1 MTEVM
6 RNGNRVLRSP
16 EGTLVEVKPDAA
28 QHLLTTGMGGRRF
41 TEVTEADVT
50 RKDIEAQNSTVGA
63 RFETAA
69 RGAGEA
75 VGDLGQLASRVAG
88 STAGKVLLGANPVT
102 ALPYWAMQ
110 GTQAGAKQATGLD
123 ANDTSRSLAAQTAGV
138 LSGDREAEQNYAERT
153 ALLKQINPGSYTAGE
168 VVGQVG
174 AGMLTGGVTSAA
186 GRGITAGLTRAGVGQ
201 AAARMA
207 GTGAAMAVEG
217 GAYGAAATEGQ
228 ARESGQ
234 TDGATA
240 EQLWQGIGLGAL
252 LSGSIGAAGSGASS
266 LFKRIASAEQKAVA
280 PIAAQEAKAAR
291 AAMTGTADD
300 SIARLSSQVSGAEY
314 ETLAKYGPH
323 VNTPEAKAA
332 RELWKN
338 RDAIVESK
346 VSPMT
351 KDLQAVRDSFDSVTE
366 IVRNPVLRKEL
377 AESIPEAMRPQAAE
391 AGATAIRKTI
401 DNARNIMGA
410 LPQDAY
416 SKEARAALKKFVD
429 FGESHYERAVSSGS
443 AADINAAANTIKQN
457 AQQTVQTLGAFVK
470 ADRSAGLSREVSSN
484 AMKSFEQHAQEPL
497 RQSLESEV
505 WGVAGQAQ
513 KEVNSAW
520 VNALGKEGK
529 LARFNDAF
537 FGKGAE
543 GNGAERAY
551 RFADTAKVK
560 SWLETAGTVAGET
573 KQTIVREA
581 VDAIDSLASTIGKY
595 HEMTPG
601 QAKQLATLQESSSR
615 IRKALADVDETVGVA
630 NEIEQGIIGAD
641 KKGLGQLISPGAM
654 AATGAVLAGPLG
666 ALAGAG
672 IGMLARPGAAMTAR
686 QVIESVAGRFGVETK
701 RGVTQWIGDVIQS
714 GKRAAEKGA
723 TVTGKAARPIVP
735 AAVSQ
740 FIGRDKDL
748 RAAYES
754 KLDGLIQA
762 QRDPNKLIDSLVGA
776 TGNLAEVDPRLAS
789 AMFGKAQ
796 TAIQFLASKAPG
808 GTLDPTALQPNR
820 KAVVSDL
827 DMKRFAR
834 VYMAVE
840 KPATVLADLRRGTA
854 TPDQIE
860 ALRVVHPETYE
871 AIRATVIDALA
882 GADRKGTRLPLAVRS
897 QLDLLLDLG
906 GAGVPALGPE
916 IATRISGLQAAK
928 QQQRQGRRQKKS
940 PNLVAS
946 VKLPQ
951 QSWPSLGV

>member
-1 MTEVM
+1 
-6 RNGNRVLRSP
+6 
-16 EGTLVEVKPDAA
+16 
-28 QHLLTTGMGGRRF
+28 
-41 TEVTEADVT
+41 
-50 RKDIEAQNSTVGA
+50 
-63 RFETAA
+63 
-69 RGAGEA
+69 
-75 VGDLGQLASRVAG
+75 
-88 STAGKVLLGANPVT
+88 
-102 ALPYWAMQ
+102 
-110 GTQAGAKQATGLD
+110 
-123 ANDTSRSLAAQTAGV
+123 
-138 LSGDREAEQNYAERT
+138 
-153 ALLKQINPGSYTAGE
+153 
-168 VVGQVG
+168 
-174 AGMLTGGVTSAA
+174 
-186 GRGITAGLTRAGVGQ
+186 
-201 AAARMA
+201 MA
-207 GTGAAMAVEG
+207 GTGVAMAVEG

-346 VSPMT
+346 ISPMS
-351 KDLQAVRDSFDSVTE
+351 KELQAMQDAFEPITD
-366 IVRNPVLRKEL
+366 IVRNPSIRKAFVEQL
-377 AESIPEAMRPQAAE
+377 PDAAKPQAAR
-391 AGATAIRKTI
+391 AGATAINETVAG
-401 DNARNIMGA
+401 ARNLLDA
-410 LPQDAY
+410 LPKNEYTKA
-416 SKEARAALKKFVD
+416 SRSALQRFVD
-429 FGESHYERAVSSGS
+429 FGDSSFERMLKNGTAS
-443 AADINAAANTIKQN
+443 AADVNAAANAVKQE
-457 AQQTVQTLGAFVK
+457 AQKVVTSLGDTARSEGASGEAKRYARETAQAF
-470 ADRSAGLSREVSSN
+470 EPN
-484 AMKSFEQHAQEPL
+484 IQEPL
-497 RQSLESEV
+497 RLHLEDEAV
-505 WGVAGQAQ
+505 WGIAGKGQ
-513 KEVNSAW
+513 KEFNRRW
-520 VNALGKEGK
+520 VNLLGERGV
-529 LARFNDAF
+529 LTRFQEEL
-537 FGKGAE
+537 FGKGSKE
-543 GNGAERAY
+543 YMSRRPY
-551 RFADTAKVK
+551 LFADTAKIK
-560 SWLETAGTVAGET
+560 SWLSSTGTAAGET
-573 KQTIVREA
+573 RQAMVRDA
-581 VDAIDSLASTIGKY
+581 VDAIDDLATTIGKY
-595 HEMTPG
+595 HEMGPG
-601 QAKQLATLQESSSR
+601 QAKQLESLQSASKRMRS
-615 IRKALADVDETVGVA
+615 ALADVDKTVGVA

-916 IATRISGLQAAK
+916 IATRINGLQAAK
-928 QQQRQGRRQKKS
+928 QQQRQGGQQKKS

-951 QSWPSLGV
+951 QSWPSSGV